1 MTNDSLVKALA
12 ELGGVA
18 LFGGLMFQLL
28 RSQLNQAKAERSE
41 WLQAIRDDAAA
52 TREGLKQVSEALIEI
67 RTVIRG
73 RDRDT

>member
-1 MTNDSLVKALA
+1 MVQALA

-18 LFGGLMFQLL
+18 LFGGLMWSLL
-28 RSQLNQAKAERSE
+28 RSQLSQAKAERSE
-41 WLQAIRDDAAA
+41 WLQAIRDDSAA
-52 TREGLKQVSEALIEI
+52 TREGLKQLSEALIEI

>member
-1 MTNDSLVKALA
+1 MTNDSVVQALA

-28 RSQLNQAKAERSE
+28 RTQLQQSKSERSE
-41 WLQAIRDDAAA
+41 WLTAMREDSAA
-52 TREGLKQVSEALIEI
+52 TREGLRQVSEALIEI

-73 RDRDT
+73 KERDT

>member
-1 MTNDSLVKALA
+1 MANDSVVQALA

-28 RSQLNQAKAERSE
+28 RTQLQQSKSERSE
-41 WLQAIRDDAAA
+41 WLQAIRDDSAA
-52 TREGLKQVSEALIEI
+52 TREGLRQVSEALIEI

-73 RDRDT
+73 KERDT